1 LDPRRTVPRVA
12 FGDDTVTVLDSGG
25 AGDFIA
31 WTVEAANENGNT
43 TSASCEL
50 QVVNPAQ

>member
-1 LDPRRTVPRVA
+1 V
-12 FGDDTVTVLDSGG
+12 
-25 AGDFIA
+25 GDFIA
-31 WTVEAANENGNT
+31 WTVEAADENGNS